1 MIHEDGNADVI
12 LSKNYSAWGSFF
24 YDPAD
29 DVAKV
34 SVKTREVAHREFLT
48 FEFVDVQP
56 NETTAALIWEKK
68 EIPFKIGVNVTDVV
82 LADFRKDMQGQLG
95 FNRQN
100 WEQAANWSSNNG
112 GDLKEALGWIDAAR
126 QGKFFSQKTFANAQ
140 IKAGILNKMG
150 KQAEGLK
157 LMDESLKDGTVF
169 QVHGYGRQLI
179 ALGLKDKA
187 MEVFKWNAS
196 NHKNTWPVNYGMARA
211 YNAKGDNKSALKYL
225 SRALALAPAK
235 ANKDRVQANIDRL
248 KKGEALQ

>member
-1 MIHEDGNADVI
+1 
-12 LSKNYSAWGSFF
+12 
-24 YDPAD
+24 
-29 DVAKV
+29 
-34 SVKTREVAHREFLT
+34 
-48 FEFVDVQP
+48 
-56 NETTAALIWEKK
+56 
-68 EIPFKIGVNVTDVV
+68 
-82 LADFRKDMQGQLG
+82 
-95 FNRQN
+95 
-100 WEQAANWSSNNG
+100 
-112 GDLKEALGWIDAAR
+112 
-126 QGKFFSQKTFANAQ
+126 
-140 IKAGILNKMG
+140 MG
-150 KQAEGLK
+150 KQEEGLK

-179 ALGLKDKA
+179 ALGLTDKA